1 MSELTPLAI
10 AAAFVFWGFAWRWV
24 FKKKSQERAVGL
36 QEWRQDLVD
45 QRLNRQKRDAVA
57 RIESIKEQ
65 LTPAYRLRLQQSLAQ
80 WEAHLDS
87 LEDDG
92 VYAIAKGGE

>member
-10 AAAFVFWGFAWRWV
+10 MAASVFWWFAWRWV
-24 FKKKSQERAVGL
+24 FKKKRQERVISR
-36 QEWRQDLVD
+36 QEWRQDIVD
-45 QRLNRQKRDAVA
+45 ERLNRQKRDAVA

-65 LTPAYRLRLQQSLAQ
+65 LTPAYRLKLQQSLAQ

-92 VYAIAKGGE
+92 VYAIVKGGE